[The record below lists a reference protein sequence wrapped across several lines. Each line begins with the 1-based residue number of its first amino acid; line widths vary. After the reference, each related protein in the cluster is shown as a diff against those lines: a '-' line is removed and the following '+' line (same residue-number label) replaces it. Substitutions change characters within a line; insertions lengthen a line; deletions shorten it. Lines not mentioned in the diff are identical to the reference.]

1 MSEEKKEGLP
11 TETGVN
17 PPEEAAPEPT
27 PEGSSLP
34 PGAPGKTRRTVV
46 AAVVAAVVLGA
57 GVLAF
62 FKVPAFHNLLHP
74 HPADNAA
81 MVAQGAAR
89 YTCGMHPFVIS
100 DKPGTCPICGMT
112 LTKIEE
118 AGAAPAAG
126 SAAAPGGSAGKG
138 ERKIRFYR
146 NPMNPGVTS
155 PVPAKDEMG
164 MDYVPVYE
172 DEIET
177 GKSSVEGYSTVKVG
191 AESLRL
197 TGVQTAPA
205 VRERVSRSVRAVGNV
220 VPDERRVRRVQT
232 KIEGWIE
239 KLHVSFTGQAVT
251 KGQPL
256 LDMYSPELVASQREY
271 LVAVQMHERMKGNP
285 YIEEREMAEQL
296 VQSSRRRLELFDVP
310 QALIDEL
317 LKTGKPRRAVT
328 INAPVSGYVTAKEV
342 FEGMRVMP
350 GMELFTVTD
359 LSRIWIEADLYEYEA
374 RSVRLGQAATLAPAY
389 DPGLRLKGKVAY
401 VYPTLS
407 PESRTLK
414 VRFEFPNSGL
424 RLKPQMYADVFLELD
439 SATGVVI
446 PDSAL
451 IDSGVRQIVFVDL
464 GGGSLEP
471 REVKVG
477 VRGDGK
483 VQILSGVKE
492 GERVAVR
499 ANFLLDSESRLRAAL
514 AGMTAGGNRSPL
526 PHGDNAG
533 QGGGTPPPQSKDQPS
548 SGNHAGHGGGR

>member
-1 MSEEKKEGLP
+1 MSDEKQ
-11 TETGVN
+11 
-17 PPEEAAPEPT
+17 
-27 PEGSSLP
+27 PEGTPKKKSRIPILLV
-34 PGAPGKTRRTVV
+34 G
-46 AAVVAAVVLGA
+46 VVLLLVA
-57 GVLAF
+57 GTIAF
-62 FKVPAFHNLLHP
+62 FKVPAFHNLFHP

-81 MVAQGAAR
+81 MVAQGAAK
-89 YTCGMHPFVIS
+89 YTCGMHPFIIS
-100 DKPGTCPICGMT
+100 DKPGKCPICGMT

-126 SAAAPGGSAGKG
+126 SAAAPGGSGVKG

-172 DEIET
+172 DEIGT
-177 GKSSVEGYSTVKVG
+177 GKGSVEGYSTIKVG

-220 VPDERRVRRVQT
+220 VPDETRVRRVQT
-232 KIEGWIE
+232 KIEGWVE
-239 KLHVSFTGQAVT
+239 TLHVSFTGQVVA

-256 LDMYSPELVASQREY
+256 MDIYSPELVASQREY
-271 LVAVQMHERMKGNP
+271 LLAIEMHHRMKENP
-285 YIEEREMAEQL
+285 YPEERKMAEEL

-310 QALIDEL
+310 QNFIDEL
-317 LKTGKPRRAVT
+317 ERTKKTQRAVT
-328 INAPVSGYVTAKEV
+328 LNAPVSGHVTTKEV
-342 FEGMRVMP
+342 FAGMRVMP

-359 LSRIWIEADLYEYEA
+359 LSRIWIEADLYEYES
-374 RSVRLGQAATLAPAY
+374 RSVRLGQAATLTPAY

-414 VRFEFPNSGL
+414 VRFEFPNPGL
-424 RLKPQMYADVFLELD
+424 RLKPQMYADVVLELE
-439 SATGVVI
+439 SASGVVI

-492 GERVAVR
+492 GERVVVR

-514 AGMTAGGNRSPL
+514 AGMTGGER
-526 PHGDNAG
+526 
-533 QGGGTPPPQSKDQPS
+533 
-548 SGNHAGHGGGR
+548 